1 MITSV
6 NFMQNLTGFEFI
18 FPYPQNDSLF
28 QLSSLLTW
36 NFILFS
42 KLSSLVTFYT
52 TWSLE
57 THKVIASSF
66 MNLSVTN
73 FLASYTWSD
82 SGLILY
88 TLSPMIILIFQLPK
102 IICYFL
108 EMLCSYERHNIVSI
122 DHGSMHSLYH
132 L

>member
-6 NFMQNLTGFEFI
+6 NFMQNLTRFEFI
-18 FPYPQNDSLF
+18 FSYPQNDSLF

-57 THKVIASSF
+57 THKIIACSF

-88 TLSPMIILIFQLPK
+88 TLSPMIILIFQLHK
-102 IICYFL
+102 IIFYFL
-108 EMLCSYERHNIVSI
+108 EMLCFYEKQNI
-122 DHGSMHSLYH
+122 
-132 L
+132 